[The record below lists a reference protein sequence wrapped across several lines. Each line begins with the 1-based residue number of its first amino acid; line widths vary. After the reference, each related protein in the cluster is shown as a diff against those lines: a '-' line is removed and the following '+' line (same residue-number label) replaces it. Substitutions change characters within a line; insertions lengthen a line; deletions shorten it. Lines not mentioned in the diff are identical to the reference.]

1 MVRKER
7 YRKATQHPAKKQK
20 LERASALATAPMKKD
35 KPPVSEVIVTDGPA

>member
-20 LERASALATAPMKKD
+20 LDRAAALATAPIKKD